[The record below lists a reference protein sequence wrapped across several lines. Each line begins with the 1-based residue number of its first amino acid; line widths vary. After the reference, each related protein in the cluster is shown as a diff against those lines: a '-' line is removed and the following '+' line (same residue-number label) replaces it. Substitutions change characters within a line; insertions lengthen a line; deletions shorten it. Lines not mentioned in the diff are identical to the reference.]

1 MRLAAAALALFVLVV
16 GACVPGSVAPPA
28 RDLTACLAPSSDPNA
43 VSLPALVDRAD
54 IIVHATVVRVEVP
67 PTPSGAVRDLVFGGG
82 TAGQRVTLRAI
93 ETAKGSVAS
102 EFAVYDSPCP
112 LLGAQP
118 GESLVVLL
126 DGATYPDGT
135 LRPIGLPVSALRAT
149 PDRSLAQVMSAM
161 RAIRALDGDARAL
174 FEGHSWKVNDGKY
187 AVDEFTLPAAADFVL
202 AGRQFRT
209 IVQLAAPFEQY
220 ATLSATVGLDLRPH
234 AGEPAELLTFLL
246 EHKRGMRDEGAV
258 FGHVLIA
265 DRRIVGAWVSVVPEA
280 IAFSLHDRGAVLALL
295 ARPPGGFAWPTNRVP
310 QGVNLAR
317 AYDLTSARGIA
328 YKSSARQG
336 GEITDPAKIRAFAE
350 ALDETLTTVQATL
363 IPIAIDNA
371 TPRPA
376 TTYWF
381 SIDFTTRY
389 LSLQYDTSDGMLMV
403 YADGFSA
410 KAPAR
415 FAALVAELRF

>member
-1 MRLAAAALALFVLVV
+1 MLAVLVS
-16 GACVPGSVAPPA
+16 ACVEPDRTPPA
-28 RDLTACLAPSSDPNA
+28 QNMAGCLAPSSDPNV

-54 IIVHATVVRVEVP
+54 IIVHASVVRIEAP
-67 PTPSGAVRDLVFGGG
+67 PTPAVHDLVFGGG
-82 TAGQRVTLRAI
+82 TAGLRVTLRAK
-93 ETAKGSVAS
+93 ETAKGKVAS

-112 LLGAQP
+112 VLGAQP

-149 PDRSLAQVMSAM
+149 PDRSLAQVMSEL

-174 FEGHSWKVNDGKY
+174 LEGHGWKVNDGKY
-187 AVDEFTLPAAADFVL
+187 AVDEFTLPAAEDFVL

-209 IVQLAAPFEQY
+209 IVGLAAPFEQY

-265 DRRIVGAWVSVVPEA
+265 DRRIVGAWVSLSPEA
-280 IAFSLHDRGAVLALL
+280 IAFSLRDRGAVLALL
-295 ARPPGGFAWPTNRVP
+295 VRPPVGFAWPTNRVP

-317 AYDLTSARGIA
+317 AYDLASVRGIA
-328 YKSSARQG
+328 YKSSAGQG

-350 ALDETLTTVQATL
+350 ALDETLTTVQATP

-381 SIDFTTRY
+381 HFDFAASQ
-389 LSLQYDTSDGMLMV
+389 LGLQYDTSDGMLMV
-403 YADGFSA
+403 YADGFAA

-415 FAALVAELRF
+415 FAALVADLR